1 MNKGLLATA
10 VIVFG
15 IGAVFFLWPK
25 NKLPPRPVEQA
36 DAGVRAVEERPEMVE
51 NGHGIIPPS
60 KIPPPA
66 RVHPDAAVVA
76 EKELVVPEIDP
87 QNSPLI
93 GLDVEEPTSAEL
105 TELKVP
111 EGMTGVVV
119 KRVDPASPAAEAR
132 LEKGDVIVR
141 AQRDK
146 ITGENSLRA
155 SVADRDHTVLT
166 IYRGGFPL
174 QVVLHKPFRGD
185 E

>member
-15 IGAVFFLWPK
+15 IGAVFFLWPR
-25 NKLPPRPVEQA
+25 NKLPPRPVELP
-36 DAGVRAVEERPEMVE
+36 DSGVRAVEERGTMIE
-51 NGHGIIPPS
+51 NGQAIIPPS
-60 KIPPPA
+60 KVAPPA
-66 RVHPDAAVVA
+66 KAHRDAAVVE
-76 EKELVVPEIDP
+76 EKVEVPDVDAKD
-87 QNSPLI
+87 SPLV

-146 ITGENSLRA
+146 ITGEMSLRA